1 MVSKLFQYILFL
13 LLFIIAQSSSMW
25 GQFVT
30 LPYKDLSM
38 WEAYKMAIP
47 FAWLDWFFMTFA
59 IYVGDKYDLVTPTQD
74 TFLLIIIQFSL
85 ILIINRYYLK
95 QKINR
100 SDIVAFFIIL
110 FGFFVSFT
118 HLLSHLLKIPVP
130 SHKQDSSKKK
140 MK

>member
-13 LLFIIAQSSSMW
+13 LLFIIAQSCSMW

-85 ILIINRYYLK
+85 ILIINNYYLK

-118 HLLSHLLKIPVP
+118 HLLSNLLKIPVP
-130 SHKQDSSKKK
+130 PHKQTVHSSKKR
-140 MK
+140 